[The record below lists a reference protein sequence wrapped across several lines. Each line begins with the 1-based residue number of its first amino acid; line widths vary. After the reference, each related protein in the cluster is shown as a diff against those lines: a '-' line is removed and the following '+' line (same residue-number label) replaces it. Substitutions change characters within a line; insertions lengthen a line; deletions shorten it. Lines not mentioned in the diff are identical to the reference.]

1 MDLKLQ
7 KQKRE
12 LTIPVTAINVDKRTV
27 EVAFCSE
34 IPVSRIIDDELYYEI
49 LLCGEENVDLTRLNN
64 GRGGPV
70 LFNHDRDK
78 LLGRVLSARMDS
90 DKVGRATLQISSAG
104 LGNTMWTMIE
114 EGILN
119 SISIG
124 YNIYDYRMDG
134 NNIIVTNYEIYEIS
148 LVTVPADDTVGIGRS
163 LGGNPDTAMRDLL
176 ENELEEA
183 HEDESLNS
191 NEQTNLEERLM
202 EEQEGMEET
211 RLDNEAYDIK
221 ETLKVDNDENG
232 GVTNIELSDGELEEM
247 LSKRPDLLAKL
258 QNKGVEPSTLESK
271 DPVEVEDVRAV
282 GDFSDADGEA
292 EHPEDMEDESEKA
305 EQERK
310 RELTAIGKVLNKDV
324 TDAITKGISVAE
336 FKRQLNEN
344 KNNPQVKENKMEKS
358 VINGLIRAAAEGKP
372 FEGQRIEVPVNQL
385 RATSTAAATGGA
397 LVKEVY
403 VDSYI
408 DVLRANSVFAQL
420 PIQTYSGLEGEGN
433 LVLPKLSSDFT
444 AMFDFIAEG
453 ANSPEVDA
461 NYEKLILKPRTF
473 SGSVPLTR
481 TLIKSADTAER
492 FTQDA
497 MVRGAGLK
505 LEKEILAQIVST
517 APSDTLTAAIT
528 QEDVQNSLGKLA
540 AANVRIENVVAI
552 VHPST
557 AAILRSTI
565 VSGNTAAKFMIE
577 GYRFEAYLCDSV
589 KVIESTQVDAG
600 QIVFGD
606 FSNVVLASWGGLTVD
621 RDDTTLRASQGI
633 VLRTFAYIDHAI
645 AHEEAFLVLKLA

>member
-1 MDLKLQ
+1 MDLKLTQ
-7 KQKRE
+7 QKRE

-163 LGGNPDTAMRDLL
+163 LGGNPNTAMRDL
-176 ENELEEA
+176 LEEA

-211 RLDNEAYDIK
+211 RQDNESYDIK
-221 ETLKVDNDENG
+221 ETLEVDNDENG

-258 QNKGVEPSTLESK
+258 QNKVVEPETIKST
-271 DPVEVEDVRAV
+271 DPVEVEDQR
-282 GDFSDADGEA
+282 DSDADGEA
-292 EHPEDMEDESEKA
+292 EHPDESEKA

-310 RELTAIGKVLNKDV
+310 RELIAIGKVLNKDV

-344 KNNPQVKENKMEKS
+344 KNNPNVKENKMEKS

-372 FEGQRIEVPVNQL
+372 FEGQRIEVPVSQL

-517 APSDTLTAAIT
+517 APSDTLTATIT
-528 QEDVQNSLGKLA
+528 QEDVQNSLGKLSA
-540 AANVRIENVVAI
+540 ENVRIENVVAI

-557 AAILRSTI
+557 AAILRSTL
-565 VSGNTAAKFMIE
+565 VGANTAAKYMIE
-577 GYRFEAYLCDSV
+577 GFRFEAWLCDSV
-589 KVIESTQVDAG
+589 RVIESTQVDAG